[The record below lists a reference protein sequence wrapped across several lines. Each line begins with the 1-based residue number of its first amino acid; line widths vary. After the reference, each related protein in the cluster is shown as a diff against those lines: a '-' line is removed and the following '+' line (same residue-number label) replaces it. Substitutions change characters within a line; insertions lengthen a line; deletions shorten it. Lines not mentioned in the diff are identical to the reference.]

1 MVLRCDKLR
10 FHPSGRGG
18 RKNNG
23 APPRYRWQRAQVP
36 RERRQGDLRGD
47 PGQRGYGSEER
58 LHGLTN
64 QVRAR
69 PEMGGDQRRNRVGT
83 LSKESKTLGT
93 EASWSPRE
101 GKERRCRPRPTLPR
115 RERRRQQPGPTALQL
130 YGWQTAAM
138 LGYTLGNLFRRVH
151 SQLVAGA

>member
-47 PGQRGYGSEER
+47 PGQRGYGSQER

-69 PEMGGDQRRNRVGT
+69 PEMGDDQRRNRVETLRKT
-83 LSKESKTLGT
+83 LSKE
-93 EASWSPRE
+93 ARWSPRQ
-101 GKERRCRPRPTLPR
+101 GKERR
-115 RERRRQQPGPTALQL
+115 
-130 YGWQTAAM
+130 
-138 LGYTLGNLFRRVH
+138 
-151 SQLVAGA
+151 

>member
-23 APPRYRWQRAQVP
+23 APPRYRWRRAQVP

-69 PEMGGDQRRNRVGT
+69 PEMGGDQRRNRLGT
-83 LSKESKTLGT
+83 LNKTVSKG
-93 EASWSPRE
+93 ASWSPIKR
-101 GKERRCRPRPTLPR
+101 KEQRCEPRPTRPR
-115 RERRRQQPGPTALQL
+115 RERRRRQPGPTALPL
-130 YGWQTAAM
+130 YGWQTAAIP
-138 LGYTLGNLFRRVH
+138 GYTLGSLFRRVRA
-151 SQLVAGA
+151 QLVAGA